1 MTFFSKNKKKIIL
14 GLFIILGMAAALWG
28 VNSLRGHGYG
38 TMVKTYIRYW
48 LNPVDLDKYEPLDE
62 NMAEWLKEDTLLAHA
77 MGGIGESIYTNSL
90 EAFEKAYENGFRVYE
105 VDLVVTK
112 EGEVVCSHEY
122 LDENGEVIEYSSFMQ
137 EKIEGKYTPV
147 DLKKMVDLMETYP
160 DVYMMTD
167 IKWDNSM
174 GSSNE
179 DVITLV
185 SALVEEARIR
195 ETEDILDRMIIQIYN
210 PKSYEIMQSIYPFKH
225 YVYTLYHYASPI
237 YEEIL
242 GFCLEN
248 KLPVVAM
255 ETSRVSEDI
264 VEYFNAWNI
273 DVLVYT
279 VNDETTANQLRECG
293 VKGIYTD
300 GLVPECEEE

>member
-1 MTFFSKNKKKIIL
+1 MIFFSKNKKKII
-14 GLFIILGMAAALWG
+14 IIIFVALGMVVALWG
-28 VNSLRGHGYG
+28 LNSLRGHGYG

-62 NMAEWLKEDTLLAHA
+62 GMVEWLKEDTLLAHA
-77 MGGIGESIYTNSL
+77 MGGIDESVYTNSL
-90 EAFEKAYENGFRVYE
+90 EAFESAYENGFRVYE

-137 EKIEGKYTPV
+137 EKIEDKYTPV
-147 DLKKMVDLMETYP
+147 DLKKLIDLMETYP

-174 GSSNE
+174 GSSND

-185 SALVEEARIR
+185 TALVEEANIR
-195 ETEDILDRMIIQIYN
+195 ENKDILERMIIQIYN
-210 PKSYEIMQSIYPFKH
+210 PKSYEIMESIYPFKN

-248 KLPVVAM
+248 NLPVVAM
-255 ETSRVSEDI
+255 EESRVNKEI
-264 VEYFNAWNI
+264 VEYFNQWNI

-279 VNDETTANQLRECG
+279 INDEATASKLCEYG

-300 GLVPECEEE
+300 WLMPE

>member
-1 MTFFSKNKKKIIL
+1 MTFFSENKKKIMIVM
-14 GLFIILGMAAALWG
+14 FVVLGMAAALWG

-38 TMVKTYIRYW
+38 TMVKTYIHYW
-48 LNPVDLDKYEPLDE
+48 LNPVDLDKYEPLSE
-62 NMAEWLKEDTLLAHA
+62 GMAEWLKEDTLLAHA
-77 MGGIGESIYTNSL
+77 MGGIDESDYTNSL
-90 EAFEKAYENGFRVYE
+90 EAFEEAYENGFRVYE

-112 EGEVVCSHEY
+112 DGEVICSHEY
-122 LDENGEVIEYSSFMQ
+122 LDENGEMMEYTSFMQ

-147 DLKKMVDLMETYP
+147 DMTKLIDLMETYP

-195 ETEDILDRMIIQIYN
+195 ETGDILDRMIIQIYN
-210 PKSYEIMQSIYPFKH
+210 PKSYEIIQNIYPFKH

-255 ETSRVSEDI
+255 ETSRISEDI

-279 VNDETTANQLRECG
+279 VNDEATANQLREYG

-300 GLVPECEEE
+300 WLVPECEEE

>member
-14 GLFIILGMAAALWG
+14 VLFITLGMAAVFWG

-38 TMVKTYIRYW
+38 TMVKTYIHYW

-62 NMAEWLKEDTLLAHA
+62 GMAEWLEEDILLAHA
-77 MGGIGESIYTNSL
+77 MGGIGESDYTNSL
-90 EAFEKAYENGFRVYE
+90 EAFEQAYKNKFRVYE

-112 EGEVVCSHEY
+112 EGKVVCSHEY

-137 EKIEGKYTPV
+137 EKIEDKYTPV
-147 DLKKMVDLMETYP
+147 DLKKLIDLMEKYP
-160 DVYMMTD
+160 DVYIMTD

-185 SALVEEARIR
+185 SALVEEASMR
-195 ETEDILDRMIIQIYN
+195 ETKDILDRMIIQIYN
-210 PKSYEIMQSIYPFKH
+210 PKSYEIMKNIYPFKN

-255 ETSRVSEDI
+255 EEGRISKDI
-264 VEYFNAWNI
+264 VEYFNQWNI

-279 VNDETTANQLRECG
+279 INDETTANKLREFG

-300 GLVPECEEE
+300 WLVPECEEE

>member
-1 MTFFSKNKKKIIL
+1 MTFFSKNKKKLIIV
-14 GLFIILGMAAALWG
+14 LFIIIGMAAGLWG
-28 VNSLRGHGYG
+28 LNSLRGHGYG

-48 LNPVDLDKYEPLDE
+48 LNPVDLEQYEPLDE
-62 NMAEWLKEDTLLAHA
+62 GMAQWLEEDTLLAHA
-77 MGGIGESIYTNSL
+77 MGGIDESTYTNSL
-90 EAFEKAYENGFRVYE
+90 EAFENAYENGFRVYE

-122 LDENGEVIEYSSFMQ
+122 LDAEGQWIEYDSFMK
-137 EKIEGKYTPV
+137 EKIEGRYTPV
-147 DLKKMVDLMETYP
+147 DLKTLIDLMEIYQ
-160 DVYMMTD
+160 DVYIMTD

-174 GSSNE
+174 GSSND

-185 SALVEEARIR
+185 SSLVEEAEKR
-195 ETEDILDRMIIQIYN
+195 ETKDILERMIIQVYN

-255 ETSRVSEDI
+255 ETGRISKEI
-264 VEYFNAWNI
+264 VEYFKQWNI

-279 VNDETTANQLRECG
+279 VNDETTASELREYG

-300 GLVPECEEE
+300 WLMPE

>member
-1 MTFFSKNKKKIIL
+1 MAFFSKNRKKII
-14 GLFIILGMAAALWG
+14 IILIVVLGMAAALWG

-38 TMVKTYIRYW
+38 TMVKTYIHYW

-62 NMAEWLKEDTLLAHA
+62 DMAEWLKEDTLLAHA
-77 MGGIGESIYTNSL
+77 MGGIDESVYTNSL
-90 EAFEKAYENGFRVYE
+90 EAFERAYENGFRVYE

-122 LDENGEVIEYSSFMQ
+122 LDENGEVVEYSSFMQ

-147 DLKKMVDLMETYP
+147 DLKKLIDLMESYP
-160 DVYMMTD
+160 DIYIMTD

-185 SALVEEARIR
+185 TALVEEANMRQ
-195 ETEDILDRMIIQIYN
+195 TKDLLDRMIIQIYN
-210 PKSYEIMQSIYPFKH
+210 PKSYEIMKSIYPFKH

-248 KLPVVAM
+248 NIPVVAV
-255 ETSRVSEDI
+255 EEGRISKDI
-264 VEYFNAWNI
+264 VEYFKPWNI
-273 DVLVYT
+273 NVLVYT
-279 VNDETTANQLRECG
+279 INDEKKAKELREYG
-293 VKGIYTD
+293 VTGIYTD
-300 GLVPECEEE
+300 WLMPECEEE

>member
-1 MTFFSKNKKKIIL
+1 MIFFSKNKKKII
-14 GLFIILGMAAALWG
+14 IIIFVALGMVVALWG
-28 VNSLRGHGYG
+28 LNSLRGHGYG

-62 NMAEWLKEDTLLAHA
+62 GMAEWLKEDTLLAHA
-77 MGGIGESIYTNSL
+77 MGGIDESVYTNSL
-90 EAFEKAYENGFRVYE
+90 EAFESAYENGFRVYE

-137 EKIEGKYTPV
+137 EKIEDKYTPV
-147 DLKKMVDLMETYP
+147 DLKKLIDLMETYP

-174 GSSNE
+174 GSSND

-185 SALVEEARIR
+185 TALVEEANIR
-195 ETEDILDRMIIQIYN
+195 ENKDILERMIIQIYN
-210 PKSYEIMQSIYPFKH
+210 PKSYEIMESIYPFKN

-248 KLPVVAM
+248 TLPVVAM
-255 ETSRVSEDI
+255 EESRVNKEI
-264 VEYFNAWNI
+264 VEYFNQWNI

-279 VNDETTANQLRECG
+279 INDEATAGKLRDFG

-300 GLVPECEEE
+300 WLMPE

>member
-1 MTFFSKNKKKIIL
+1 MTFFSKNKKKIMIVLFVIL
-14 GLFIILGMAAALWG
+14 VMAAALWG
-28 VNSLRGHGYG
+28 LNSLRGHGYG

-48 LNPVDLDKYEPLDE
+48 LNPVDLDKYEPLSED
-62 NMAEWLKEDTLLAHA
+62 MAEWLKEDTLLAHA
-77 MGGIGESIYTNSL
+77 MGGIGESVYTNSL
-90 EAFEKAYENGFRVYE
+90 EAFETAYENGFRVYE

-122 LDENGEVIEYSSFMQ
+122 LDEEGEVIEYTSFMQ
-137 EKIEGKYTPV
+137 EKIEDKYTPV
-147 DLKKMVDLMETYP
+147 DLKILIDLMETYP

-174 GSSNE
+174 GSTND

-185 SALVEEARIR
+185 TALVEEANKR
-195 ETEDILDRMIIQIYN
+195 ETKDILERMIIQIYN
-210 PKSYEIMQSIYPFKH
+210 PKSYEIMESIYPFKN

-248 KLPVVAM
+248 NLPVVAM
-255 ETSRVSEDI
+255 EESRVNKEI
-264 VEYFNAWNI
+264 VEYFNQWNI

-279 VNDETTANQLRECG
+279 INDETTASILREYG

-300 GLVPECEEE
+300 WLMPECEEE

>member
-122 LDENGEVIEYSSFMQ
+122 LDKNGEVIEYSSFMQ

-147 DLKKMVDLMETYP
+147 DLRKLIDLMEAYP
-160 DVYMMTD
+160 DVYIMTD

-300 GLVPECEEE
+300 WLVPECEEE